1 MKVSFMLDATLG
13 ALYTD
18 IYIYIYMYAFSIVG
32 ANWQEIM
39 TLAECKDL
47 GNLGDVKNENC
58 SFA

>member
-32 ANWQEIM
+32 AN
-39 TLAECKDL
+39 
-47 GNLGDVKNENC
+47 
-58 SFA
+58 